1 MPEENTH
8 DLTFEEQLDAY
19 AVANEKAEI
28 EKETPELIQVR
39 IELDYK
45 KTLKP
50 LVFWLKPRTHK
61 SYQIYGL
68 GLEVYR
74 KITTGHM
81 KIRDL
86 IYWLRDTYKLS
97 FYEARNLILQFTG
110 DLLRNGIIVIEAE
123 GNHGS
128 GVTSQAGKD

>member
-1 MPEENTH
+1 MPEENKH
-8 DLTFEEQLDAY
+8 DLTFEEQLDGY

-28 EKETPELIQVR
+28 EKETADLIQVK
-39 IELDYK
+39 IKLDY
-45 KTLKP
+45 TNTVKP
-50 LVFWLKPRTHK
+50 LVKWLKPRTHK
-61 SYQIYGL
+61 SYQLSGL

-74 KITTGHM
+74 KITAKHM

-123 GNHGS
+123 
-128 GVTSQAGKD
+128 